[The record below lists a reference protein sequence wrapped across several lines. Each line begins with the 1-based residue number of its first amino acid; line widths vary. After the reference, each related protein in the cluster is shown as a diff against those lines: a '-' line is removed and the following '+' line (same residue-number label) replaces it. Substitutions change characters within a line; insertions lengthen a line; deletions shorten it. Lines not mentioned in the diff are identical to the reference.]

1 MDDLANFPTVVL
13 RLGLALVLGAVLG
26 LNRWLHHK
34 AAGIRTHSLVAVG
47 SCVAM
52 LMFDGANPLADLQ
65 ARSRV
70 VQGLVAG
77 IGFLGAGVILH
88 DSSSQKIHGLTTAA
102 SVWACALLGAAFGS
116 GHYMVGGSALVAILL
131 VLTLGGSLEQS
142 TGALLGKSR
151 ESEVPPDDSGN

>member
-1 MDDLANFPTVVL
+1 MDSLGHFSTIAL
-13 RLGLALVLGAVLG
+13 RLALALVLGAILG

-34 AAGIRTHSLVAVG
+34 AAGIRTHSLVAIG

-52 LMFDGANPLADLQ
+52 LLFEGDHALEDLQ

-70 VQGLVAG
+70 LQGLVAG

-116 GHYMVGGSALVAILL
+116 GQYMVGGLALVAILL
-131 VLTLGGSLEQS
+131 VLTLGGRLEQS
-142 TGALLGKSR
+142 TGALLGKTR
-151 ESEVPPDDSGN
+151 GSEVPADDSGN

>member
-102 SVWACALLGAAFGS
+102 SVWACAL
-116 GHYMVGGSALVAILL
+116 
-131 VLTLGGSLEQS
+131 
-142 TGALLGKSR
+142 
-151 ESEVPPDDSGN
+151 